1 MLFYSTRLRGD
12 GEKMEENLDG
22 VAPCSSLAVE
32 AIIRVGAAGAIWGLC
47 AGPYDAR
54 QQGLTGIAK
63 ASFVANTVRSF
74 GIRCGFVAGVF
85 SITRCGVQ
93 KYRGRNDWLGLC
105 PLRIVQRSSWCA
117 SKNANKRVRIGLDI
131 PAVLSGV

>member
-1 MLFYSTRLRGD
+1 MGD
-12 GEKMEENLDG
+12 LDG

-54 QQGLTGIAK
+54 KQGLTGVAK
-63 ASFVANTVRSF
+63 ASFVANSVGSF
-74 GIRCGFVAGVF
+74 GFRCGFVAGVF

-93 KYRGRNDWLGLC
+93 KYRGRNDWVNGL
-105 PLRIVQRSSWCA
+105 IGGAVAGGAAAAGTRSLAQVVGMAGLVSVFCA
-117 SKNANKRVRIGLDI
+117 AADYSRT
-131 PAVLSGV
+131 S